1 MYTSRVDVEKPV
13 AKVNV
18 TELRQN
24 LPAYLSR
31 VRRGGK
37 ISVTSRGQ
45 VIAEL
50 TPPTTSTDDAAAAR
64 ARLRSSVVRYDRP
77 LDPVLDSSEWDMNR

>member
-1 MYTSRVDVEKPV
+1 MT
-13 AKVNV
+13 KVNV

-50 TPPTTSTDDAAAAR
+50 TPPATNADDAAAAR
-64 ARLRSSVVRYDRP
+64 ARLQGSVVRYDRP
-77 LDPVLDSSEWDMNR
+77 LDPVLDSAEWDMNR